1 MVCKSDKDKY
11 TEQPGRRDGGP
22 GMADNE
28 GMKVRLLLFAALG
41 IALFAGDPWKGRDF
55 RQWSDEDVQ
64 RMLKDSPW
72 AREVMATVDPKE
84 AKRESKDGGNG
95 ISVGAPADPANGGM
109 PGGPGRPPVGGVSGP
124 LAAPDSVAAG
134 MPTMHLVVRWES
146 ALPVKEAMLRLK
158 FGDKL
163 PAADDP
169 GYTLDRE
176 EKYYIVAVVG
186 LEMPK
191 GGRDS
196 EASARMRDELLGTAK
211 LTAKGRAAVFAEE
224 VKVNP
229 PEAREEVLFYFPRT
243 PAIVASDKSVVFES
257 QLGAFEIR
265 KAFKPKEMV
274 YQGKLEM

>member
-1 MVCKSDKDKY
+1 
-11 TEQPGRRDGGP
+11 
-22 GMADNE
+22 MADNE
-28 GMKVRLLLFAALG
+28 GMKVRLLLFVALG
-41 IALFAGDPWKGRDF
+41 TSLFSADPWKTKDF
-55 RQWSDEDVQ
+55 TRWSDEDVA
-64 RMLKDSPW
+64 RTLKDSPW
-72 AREVMATVDPKE
+72 AKEAMATVDPKE
-84 AKRESKDGGNG
+84 AKRESKESG
-95 ISVGAPADPANGGM
+95 ISMGAPVDPANGGM

-134 MPTMHLVVRWES
+134 MPTMRVAVRWES

-158 FGDKL
+158 FGDRL
-163 PAADDP
+163 PAESDP
-169 GYTLDRE
+169 GYTLNRA

-211 LTAKGRAAVFAEE
+211 LTPKGGAAVYAEE

-229 PEAREEVLFYFPRT
+229 PEAREEVLFYFPKS
-243 PAIVASDKSVVFES
+243 PEIAASGKDVVFEC

-274 YQGKLEM
+274 YRGKLEM

>member
-1 MVCKSDKDKY
+1 
-11 TEQPGRRDGGP
+11 
-22 GMADNE
+22 MADNE

-55 RQWSDEDVQ
+55 HQWSDEDVA
-64 RMLKDSPW
+64 RTLKDSPW

-84 AKRESKDGGNG
+84 AKRESKEGGGDSG
-95 ISVGAPADPANGGM
+95 ISVGAPMDPANGGM

-134 MPTMHLVVRWES
+134 MPTMRVVVRWES

-158 FGDKL
+158 YGDQL
-163 PAADDP
+163 PAANDP

-176 EKYYIVAVVG
+176 EKYYILAVVG

-211 LTAKGRAAVFAEE
+211 LTPKGKAAIFAEE

-229 PEAREEVLFYFPRT
+229 PEAREEVLFYFPKT
-243 PAIVASDKSVVFES
+243 PAIAASDKDVVFES

-274 YQGKLEM
+274 YRGKLEL